1 MDDAVH
7 PASRP
12 RVVRKSSYG
21 RTQLVLPEGGA
32 VFREVR
38 CMGGIVRRE
47 RASVYHPL
55 ADARDVAG
63 AACWHCCEPI
73 EDNATAI
80 PLPRIFDPNEQVYHV
95 YGRTCSPGCA
105 KAYVIEHTTFDRGQ
119 HLNTLVRMLR
129 EVYGVEQPVVETPP
143 RPALRRFGGSF
154 DPRGVA
160 RASCRVLHPPFV
172 SYCMIV
178 EEHGTPATSALP
190 TEAMDLVEDAD
201 GLDEPPPPAAFDQF
215 LLRRGTDAPRRASPK
230 RPAAAPA
237 GTDPK
242 RPRATGPMSRF
253 CK

>member
-1 MDDAVH
+1 M
-7 PASRP
+7 
-12 RVVRKSSYG
+12 
-21 RTQLVLPEGGA
+21 
-32 VFREVR
+32 
-38 CMGGIVRRE
+38 RRE
-47 RASVYHPL
+47 RASVAGPL
-55 ADARDVAG
+55 ADARGVAG

-80 PLPRIFDPNEQVYHV
+80 PLPRAFDPNEQVYHA

-143 RPALRRFGGSF
+143 RPALRRAAGPSTHATS
-154 DPRGVA
+154 RA
-160 RASCRVLHPPFV
+160 RRAACYDPPFV

-178 EEHGTPATSALP
+178 EEHGTPATSTLP
-190 TEAMDLVEDAD
+190 TEAMDPRRGRFHGTDSTNRRH
-201 GLDEPPPPAAFDQF
+201 DEPLTVSPPTPYGRA
-215 LLRRGTDAPRRASPK
+215 RRRASPK